1 MMERRPAKIA
11 EGSNYFRER
20 IHEMKKAIAL
30 ATLITMAALLASGQA
45 NQNRRIEEQIRRLNA
60 QEVEALLH
68 SDAKALGR
76 LWSDDFVV
84 TNPFNKFVNKQQVL
98 DMIASGNLAISALER
113 QIEYVPV
120 YGNRVIVAGCETATW
135 AGKMPNAGQTSHLR
149 ITSIWM
155 KQSGRWQQVARHA
168 NIIV

>member
-68 SDAKALGR
+68 SDAKVLGR
-76 LWSDDFVV
+76 IWSDDFVV
-84 TNPFNKFVNKQQVL
+84 TNPFNKFVNKRQVL
-98 DMIASGNLAISALER
+98 GMIESGNLAVSSLDR
-113 QIEYVPV
+113 QIEYVHV
-120 YGNRVIVAGCETATW
+120 YRDTVIVAGSETAVW
-135 AGKMPNAGQTSHLR
+135 AGRMQIAGQTSHLR

-155 KQSGRWQQVARHA
+155 KQGG
-168 NIIV
+168 

>member
-1 MMERRPAKIA
+1 
-11 EGSNYFRER
+11 
-20 IHEMKKAIAL
+20 MKKAIVL

-45 NQNRRIEEQIRRLNA
+45 NQNRRIEEEIRQLNA

-68 SDAKALGR
+68 NDVKTLGR

-98 DMIASGNLAISALER
+98 GMIESGNLAIASLDR
-113 QIEYVPV
+113 QIEYVHI
-120 YGNRVIVAGCETATW
+120 YQDTVIVAGSETATW
-135 AGKMPNAGQTSHLR
+135 AGKMLIAGQTSHLR

-155 KQSGRWQQVARHA
+155 KQGGRWQQVARHA
-168 NIIV
+168 NIIVQK